1 MSYAEFWGAVVEQAV
16 LDLLKPD
23 IFCPTE
29 ADKANALAWIN
40 DASRAPCGY
49 VWACEMSGIDPDI
62 GRQAL
67 RKAGILTNKETA

>member
-1 MSYAEFWGAVVEQAV
+1 MSYAEFWGAVVTQAV
-16 LDLLKPD
+16 LDLLQPEIFKPSAED
-23 IFCPTE
+23 A
-29 ADKANALAWIN
+29 ADALAWIN